1 MPKQGRID
9 KMWQWF
15 EAVILGLIQGL
26 TEFIP
31 ISSSGHLVIA
41 QTFLTGAGDHLFLE
55 FINIGTMLA
64 LFVFFRKKIWSII
77 VDVVKNKNYRLARNI
92 IITAVPAGL
101 VGYVLSDF
109 IASSA
114 FFASATVVV
123 FTLAIVGIVLVVLE
137 KLPKLSPV
145 KDGERLPW
153 WRALIIGGAQVLAL
167 IPGTSRSGSTI
178 IAGRL
183 MGLSSSQAAE
193 YSFLASL
200 PIMVGVTLKV
210 LVGDHEY
217 LVAHAGTLFISNLV
231 AFISGLIAVGF
242 LMKFLSKHS
251 LAVFG
256 WYRIGLAAVLAV
268 ILLVQ

>member
-1 MPKQGRID
+1 
-9 KMWQWF
+9 MWEWI
-15 EAVILGLIQGL
+15 ESIILGLIQGL

-41 QTFLTGAGDHLFLE
+41 QTFMSGAGDHLFLE

-64 LFVFFRKKIWSII
+64 LFVFFRKRIWSIL
-77 VDVVKNKNYRLARNI
+77 VDVFKNRNYRLARNI

-101 VGYVLSDF
+101 VGFMLSDF
-109 IASSA
+109 NSHTA
-114 FFASATVVV
+114 FFTSAVVVV
-123 FTLAIVGIVLVVLE
+123 FTLAIVGVVMVVLE
-137 KLPKLSPV
+137 KLPKLSPM
-145 KDGERLPW
+145 KDGEKLPW

-183 MGLSSSQAAE
+183 MGLSPAAAAE

-210 LVGDHEY
+210 LLTDTDY
-217 LVAHAGTLFISNLV
+217 LMAHAGTLVVSNLA
-231 AFISGLIAVGF
+231 AFVSGLIAVGF

-256 WYRIGLAAVLAV
+256 WYRIGLAIILAT

>member
-1 MPKQGRID
+1 
-9 KMWQWF
+9 MWQWL

-41 QTFLTGAGDHLFLE
+41 QTFMSGAGDHLFLE

-64 LFVFFRKKIWSII
+64 LLVFFRKRIWRII
-77 VDVVKNKNYRLARNI
+77 IDVLINKNFRLARNI
-92 IITAVPAGL
+92 ILTAIPAGI
-101 VGYVLSDF
+101 VGFALAGL
-109 IASSA
+109 IEEAP
-114 FFASATVVV
+114 FFTSATVVV
-123 FTLAIVGIVLVVLE
+123 FTLAIVGIIMVVLE
-137 KLPKLSPV
+137 KLPKLSPIN
-145 KDGERLPW
+145 DGEKLPW

-183 MGLSSSQAAE
+183 MGLAPAAAAE

-200 PIMVGVTLKV
+200 PIMIGVTLKV
-210 LVGDHEY
+210 LLTDSEY
-217 LVAHAGTLFISNLV
+217 LIANAGTLFVSNLV
-231 AFISGLIAVGF
+231 AFISGLVAVGF

-256 WYRIGLAAVLAV
+256 WYRIGLAVVLAT
-268 ILLVQ
+268 ILLLQLNK

>member
-1 MPKQGRID
+1 
-9 KMWQWF
+9 MWQWL

-41 QTFLTGAGDHLFLE
+41 QTFMTGASDHLFLE

-64 LFVFFRKKIWSII
+64 LLVFFRKKVWKIL
-77 VDVVKNKNYRLARNI
+77 VDVFKNKNYLLARNI
-92 IITAVPAGL
+92 ILTAIPAGL
-101 VGYVLSDF
+101 VGFLLAGF
-109 IASSA
+109 IEHTPFFTSA
-114 FFASATVVV
+114 VVVV
-123 FTLAIVGIVLVVLE
+123 FTLAIVGAVMVVLE

-145 KDGERLPW
+145 KNGEKLPW

-178 IAGRL
+178 ITGRL
-183 MGLSSSQAAE
+183 MGLSPAEAAE

-200 PIMVGVTLKV
+200 PIMFGVMLKV
-210 LVGDHEY
+210 LLTDTDY
-217 LVAHAGTLFISNLV
+217 LVANAGTLAVSNFA
-231 AFISGLIAVGF
+231 AFVSGLLAVGF
-242 LMKFLSKHS
+242 LMRYLSKHS

-256 WYRIGLAAVLAV
+256 WYRIGLAIILAT

>member
-1 MPKQGRID
+1 
-9 KMWQWF
+9 MWQWL

-41 QTFLTGAGDHLFLE
+41 QTFMTGASDHLFLE

-64 LFVFFRKKIWSII
+64 LLVFFRKKVWKIL
-77 VDVVKNKNYRLARNI
+77 VDVFKNKNYLLARNI
-92 IITAVPAGL
+92 ILTAIPAGL
-101 VGYVLSDF
+101 VGFLLAGF
-109 IASSA
+109 IEHTPFFTSA
-114 FFASATVVV
+114 VVVV
-123 FTLAIVGIVLVVLE
+123 FTLAIVGAVMVVLE

-145 KDGERLPW
+145 ENGEKLPW

-178 IAGRL
+178 ITGRL
-183 MGLSSSQAAE
+183 MGLSPAEAAE

-200 PIMVGVTLKV
+200 PIMFGVMLKV
-210 LVGDHEY
+210 LLTDTDY
-217 LVAHAGTLFISNLV
+217 LVANAGTLAVSNFA
-231 AFISGLIAVGF
+231 AFVSGLLAVGF
-242 LMKFLSKHS
+242 LMRYLSKHS

-256 WYRIGLAAVLAV
+256 WYRIGLAIILAT